1 MANIQEVF
9 ERKETKYVISR
20 QQYEELLKRLGDNIE
35 PDVYPTN
42 TNCSVYYDTA
52 EFQLVSRSIEK
63 PLFKQKLRVRSYNV
77 PTLED
82 GIYVELKK
90 KYKGVGNKRR
100 VAVKLKDYYDYL
112 RTGELE
118 TDNPIIKAEIDY
130 CFEYYKLQPALYIAY
145 DRKSY
150 CATKNPGF
158 RLTFDFDIRSRV
170 DDLRLEAGD
179 HGKLFFDNGEVVMEA
194 KNLGAF
200 PVWFVEALSKMKIY
214 PTSFSKYGYVYQ
226 QRFND
231 IVNKT
236 KEENV
241 R

>member
-20 QQYEELLKRLGDNIE
+20 QQYEELLKSLGDNIE

-90 KYKGVGNKRR
+90 KYKGVGSKRR
-100 VAVKLKDYYDYL
+100 VAAKLKDYYDYL

-170 DDLRLEAGD
+170 DGLRLEAGD

-200 PVWFVEALSKMKIY
+200 PVWFVETLSKMKIY